1 MKSQYINELKSGQLV
16 KEKFLLTK
24 KILREKK
31 DGGFFTQIEL
41 SDRTGSMEGVA
52 WDNVSDELKNIAS
65 GDFVFVTGS
74 VGEYNERLRIVV
86 NSIAKISEEDVE
98 AEDFL
103 PVVEENVEEVFA
115 EIKLMLEQIT
125 NPYLQNLI
133 QQFLNDEQFI
143 THFKKAP
150 AAKRAHHAEIG
161 GLAVHT
167 RNVMKLGIKTCE
179 IFKFLN
185 HDLVIA
191 GSFLHDI
198 GKIYEYAYN
207 KKIDHTKNG
216 RMLGHII
223 IGYEM
228 ITEKIAR
235 IPKFPEELRLK
246 LLHMVVSHHGELE
259 YGSPILPVFPEAL
272 ALHFLDNLDSKLE
285 MMHEEIKKNKGTL
298 AAWSEYHPLL
308 ERVIYLG
315 TEPQ

>member
-24 KILREKK
+24 KILKEKK

-41 SDRTGSMEGVA
+41 SDRTGSIEGVA
-52 WDNVSDELKNIAS
+52 WDNVSDELKNISS
-65 GDFVFVTGS
+65 GDFVFVTGT
-74 VGEYNERLRIVV
+74 VTEYNEKPRIVV
-86 NSIAKISEEDVE
+86 NSITRVSEEEIE

-103 PVVEENVEEVFA
+103 PVAEENIDDVVA
-115 EIKLMLEQIT
+115 EIIVLLNGIT
-125 NPYLQNLI
+125 NPYLKDLI
-133 QQFLNDEQFI
+133 QHFLNDKEI
-143 THFKKAP
+143 IENFKRAP
-150 AAKRAHHAEIG
+150 AAKKAHHAEIG

-167 RNVMKLGIKTCE
+167 RNVMKLGMKACE

-185 HDLVIA
+185 ADLVVA

-198 GKIYEYAYN
+198 GKIYEYTYQ

-228 ITEKIAR
+228 ITEKISK
-235 IPKFPEELRLK
+235 IEKFPEELRLK

-259 YGSPILPVFPEAL
+259 YGSPILPLFPEAL
-272 ALHFLDNLDSKLE
+272 ILHFLDNLDSKLE

-298 AAWSEYHPLL
+298 ADWSEYHPLL

-315 TEPQ
+315 TEI